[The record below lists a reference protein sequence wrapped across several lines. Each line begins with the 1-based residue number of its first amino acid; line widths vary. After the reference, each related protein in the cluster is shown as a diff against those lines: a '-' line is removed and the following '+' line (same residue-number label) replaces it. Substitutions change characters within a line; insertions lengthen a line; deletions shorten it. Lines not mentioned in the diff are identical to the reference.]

1 VKSSDSDRIF
11 ALAEEKGRP
20 GSNLASFKTSSRPK
34 RERPAIYPGQ
44 NHTSFCSISGGENP
58 MRSWLLGSVAI
69 LGEVVA
75 TSALKSSVGFTK
87 FVPSIIVVVGY
98 ALAFYFLSLA
108 LKSIPLGIAYAV
120 WSGLGIV
127 LVAGIAWF
135 FFYGQKL
142 DVWAFV
148 GMGLIVSGVAVL
160 NLLSKTSA
168 H

>member
-1 VKSSDSDRIF
+1 
-11 ALAEEKGRP
+11 
-20 GSNLASFKTSSRPK
+20 
-34 RERPAIYPGQ
+34 
-44 NHTSFCSISGGENP
+44 

-135 FFYGQKL
+135 FFTDKSWTFGPL
-142 DVWAFV
+142 LAWV
-148 GMGLIVSGVAVL
+148 
-160 NLLSKTSA
+160 LLSAASPFSTCSQRRALTK
-168 H
+168 